1 MTNLKTLLKSI
12 AYLGTAETYL
22 IVEKSAI
29 ALVNMIS
36 FFSVGVLLTVSIL
49 DFIYSPGEFYFN
61 ILYLFLFLL
70 PLFLN
75 HKKHHDLAKTVLLG
89 IFLSAIYLG
98 TFVMKF
104 GGYFQFTIILP
115 VSLYFLLFVEIRG
128 WRFYSVLSVAGLYI
142 ALNIVEF
149 FFSDS
154 VFTLNS
160 VIDFLV
166 YLGSLLVFTLALIFF
181 IKKIKLSE
189 DLLKAKLR
197 FENAIAEFSQAILT
211 HGNNGIKRGL
221 GIVLNAS
228 KVSRIYI
235 FELSADGGFISQTYE
250 VCAKGVK
257 PEIDNPALQH
267 IPVSEPVISRWVENF
282 KQKQIIKGLVE
293 DFPPVEKE
301 VLKNQ
306 GIQSILVIPIYSG
319 NEWVGFIGFDD
330 VYEKRIW
337 DRAFIGLLYTIADI
351 IGLHMWNVKNQE
363 KIMRQNEELQMLNA
377 TKDKF
382 FSIVAHDLKNP
393 FNSLIGFSDLLEE
406 EVKRSDNSMIKQ
418 FSHYINRGLLQSY
431 DYLTNLLEWS
441 RIQSKRIEYR
451 PTEFRLDHLV
461 QEAADMLFIQAQ
473 SKDIKLKVSVQPE
486 LKIVADLNMIRTVI
500 VNMVSNAIK
509 YSEKGE
515 EVKIIS
521 ERRPEH
527 VSIQIVDNGVGISN
541 EMCEKL
547 FCIEGSSSTPG
558 TNNETGTGLGLI
570 ICKELIGMHQGD
582 IRVNSE
588 ENKGSVFQ
596 ILLPVGLN

>member
-1 MTNLKTLLKSI
+1 MTKLKNFLKSM

-36 FFSVGVLLTVSIL
+36 IFSIGVLLTASVIN
-49 DFIYSPGEFYFN
+49 FIYSPGEFYFS

-75 HKKHHDLAKTVLLG
+75 YKKRHDLAKIVTLG
-89 IFLSAIYLG
+89 IFLSGIYIG

-128 WRFYSVLSVAGLYI
+128 WRFYSMLSMAGLYI
-142 ALNIVEF
+142 AFNVAEF
-149 FFSDS
+149 FLSDS
-154 VFTLNS
+154 VFTINT

-166 YLGSLLVFTLALIFF
+166 YLGSLLVFILALIFF
-181 IKKIKLSE
+181 IKKINLSE

-211 HGNNGIKRGL
+211 HGSNGIKRGL

-235 FELSADGGFISQTYE
+235 FELSNDGGFISQTYE
-250 VCAKGVK
+250 ACAQGVK
-257 PEIDNPALQH
+257 PEIDNPELQQ
-267 IPVSEPVISRWVENF
+267 IPVSEPIISRWVENF
-282 KQKQIIKGLVE
+282 KQKQIIKGPVE
-293 DFPPVEKE
+293 DFPPLEKE
-301 VLKNQ
+301 VLMNQ
-306 GIQSILVIPIYSG
+306 GILSILVIPIYSG

-330 VYEKRIW
+330 VYEKRTW

-363 KIMRQNEELQMLNA
+363 QIMRQNEELQILNA

-382 FSIVAHDLKNP
+382 FSIVAHDLKSP
-393 FNSLIGFSDLLEE
+393 FNSLIGFSDLLEQ
-406 EVKRSDNSMIKQ
+406 EVKKSDNRMIKQ
-418 FSHYINRGLLQSY
+418 FSHYINKGLLQSY
-431 DYLTNLLEWS
+431 DYLSNLLEWS

-461 QEAADMLFIQAQ
+461 QEATDMLFIQAQ
-473 SKDIKLKVSVQPE
+473 SKDIKLRVSVPPE

-521 ERRPEH
+521 ECRPEH
-527 VSIQIVDNGVGISN
+527 VSIQIVDNGVGISS

-547 FCIEGSSSTPG
+547 FSIEGSSSTPG

-570 ICKELIGMHQGD
+570 ICKELIGMHRGA
-582 IRVNSE
+582 IRVDSE
-588 ENKGSVFQ
+588 KNKGSVFQ